1 MIRREYNWAL
11 RPNTDL
17 KPSTL
22 GVLTFFFS
30 HSCNVTLFIMEGKE
44 MKESTPSYE
53 MDVDARGTVDT
64 LSVEEEKKLVR
75 KIDMRYVL

>member
-1 MIRREYNWAL
+1 
-11 RPNTDL
+11 
-17 KPSTL
+17 
-22 GVLTFFFS
+22 
-30 HSCNVTLFIMEGKE
+30 
-44 MKESTPSYE
+44 MKESMPSYE

>member
-1 MIRREYNWAL
+1 
-11 RPNTDL
+11 
-17 KPSTL
+17 
-22 GVLTFFFS
+22 
-30 HSCNVTLFIMEGKE
+30 
-44 MKESTPSYE
+44 